1 MFQNKIRTKFKQNV
15 EIKKSNPK
23 KYIKLHKIQERN
35 QEKIELMKEK
45 INLIQE
51 KLSLFK
57 GSNTTK
63 NKRKSRNKEKIERKI
78 SVEENQEKTIKGKD
92 LLSTINISPNCQH
105 IDDFKFPYQSYSNNF
120 YNKWKEK
127 SLNDSQNYFSN
138 DKDYMTK
145 KRRKIIIN
153 QIIIILKNIILLMEK
168 KIVN

>member
-15 EIKKSNPK
+15 ESKKSNPK
-23 KYIKLHKIQERN
+23 KYLKLHKIEERN

-57 GSNTTK
+57 GPKTTK
-63 NKRKSRNKEKIERKI
+63 NKKKSRNKEKLERKI
-78 SVEENQEKTIKGKD
+78 SIEENQEKIIKGKD

-120 YNKWKEK
+120 YNICKEK
-127 SLNDSQNYFSN
+127 PLNDSKNCFSN

-145 KRRKIIIN
+145 KRKENNFKSNIN
-153 QIIIILKNIILLMEK
+153 
-168 KIVN
+168 